1 MQTTDNIFE
10 DNTFDINMVLMM
22 VFTSLEEIR
31 VKKNIELIY
40 EIGSTIPKK
49 LKGDAEALTTF
60 LTEIL
65 IFICNNT
72 QNREIVISLSAP
84 QDFLYEEPIC
94 FEFKDTGIDHS
105 KISTFIEENLY
116 NSAITLD
123 AKIEDNSVNS
133 FQIYMPF
140 KLNELGER
148 RHYRLPNKDMLHKK
162 VLLICDSQKESQS
175 IKKMFEYFNYDV
187 IVGFD
192 EHTRNGNQ
200 LKEYDILL
208 MEKEHANRNF
218 EKMILEIQKEKPLK
232 YVLLHNSHVIDDMH
246 KHIDCTYLVKPIIQE
261 SIYELITS
269 LFTETVK
276 DANYIFGETSVIVNM
291 NKYID

>member
-1 MQTTDNIFE
+1 METT

-22 VFTSLEEIR
+22 VFTSLEELR

-40 EIGSTIPKK
+40 EIDSTIPRK
-49 LKGDAEALTTF
+49 LRGDAEALTT
-60 LTEIL
+60 LLVGIL
-65 IFICNNT
+65 IFASENT
-72 QNREIVISLSAP
+72 LKKEIVLSLSAP
-84 QDFLYEEPIC
+84 QEFLYEESIC
-94 FEFKDTGIDHS
+94 FEFKDTGIEHS
-105 KISTFIEENLY
+105 KISEYIEEKLY
-116 NSAITLD
+116 RSAITLD
-123 AKIEDNSVNS
+123 AKIVDKSPTS
-133 FQIYMPF
+133 FQIYISF

-148 RHYRLPNKDMLHKK
+148 RHYRLANKDMLHKK
-162 VLLICDSQKESQS
+162 VLLVCDSEKESQS
-175 IKKMFEYFNYDV
+175 IKKMFKYFNYDV
-187 IVGFD
+187 VVGFQ
-192 EHTRNGNQ
+192 EHTRIGNH

-246 KHIDCTYLVKPIIQE
+246 KHIECTYLVKPIIQE

-276 DANYIFGETSVIVNM
+276 DANYIFGETSTIVNM